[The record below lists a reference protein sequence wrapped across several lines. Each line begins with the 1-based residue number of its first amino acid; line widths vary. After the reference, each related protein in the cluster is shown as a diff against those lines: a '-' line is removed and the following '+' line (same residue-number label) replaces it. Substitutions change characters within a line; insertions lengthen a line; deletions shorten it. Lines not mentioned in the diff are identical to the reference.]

1 MRGLAPLR
9 GHEAVRVMLATA
21 ARRDELAAA
30 LLFLGPAGVG
40 KQRLALWL
48 AQYLLCERPGDTEP
62 CGSCRACRMVLR
74 LEHPDAHWFFPL
86 PRPKASGGPDR
97 LGDALEEARA
107 TELEARR
114 ADPYY
119 SIATPELV
127 GIYLA
132 HAQVIRRMAL
142 ARPAMARRKVFIIG
156 NAESLVP
163 QEASPEAANAL
174 LKLFEEPP
182 PDTTIVATTSEPDA
196 LLPTIRSRLQ
206 PVRVNPLPLADVAAF
221 LQDVRALDA
230 PQAKLLARLSEGS
243 PGRALAFLGAD
254 GEPGPFEEARQRAR
268 ELLAAALDG
277 APARRFGLALARPP
291 AGARG
296 DYATDLEFLRI
307 WLRDLAAAASG
318 AADEIINVDARAWL
332 EKQAAALA
340 RPDAAALAIADVD
353 DALRLTQFNINPQ
366 MGLNAVARAVARRLS
381 ADEAWLAPV
390 TDGQAT

>member
-21 ARRDELAAA
+21 ARRNELADT

-48 AQYLLCERPGDTEP
+48 AQYLLCEQPADTEP

-74 LEHPDAHWFFPL
+74 LEHPDAHWFFPI
-86 PRPKASGGPDR
+86 PRPKVSGGPDR
-97 LGDALEEARA
+97 LADALEESRA
-107 TELEARR
+107 AELEARR

-119 SIATPELV
+119 AIGSAELV

-142 ARPAMARRKVFIIG
+142 ARPAMARRKIFVIG

-182 PDTTIVATTSEPDA
+182 TDTTIIATTSEPDA
-196 LLPTIRSRLQ
+196 MLPTIRSRLQ
-206 PVRVNPLPLADVAAF
+206 PVRVNPLPLPDVAAF
-221 LQDVRALDA
+221 LQDVRGLDA
-230 PQAKLLARLSEGS
+230 ERATLVARLAEGS
-243 PGRALAFLGAD
+243 PGRALAFVGAD
-254 GEPGPFEEARQRAR
+254 GEAGPFEEARQRAHD
-268 ELLAAALDG
+268 LLAAALDG
-277 APARRFGLALARPP
+277 APARRFGLALARQPF
-291 AGARG
+291 AARG
-296 DYATDLEFLRI
+296 DYATDLEFLRL

-318 AADEIINVDARAWL
+318 ATDQIINVDARVWL

-340 RPDAAALAIADVD
+340 RPDAPALAIADVD
-353 DALRLTQFNINPQ
+353 EALRLTQFNINPQ
-366 MGLNAVARAVARRLS
+366 MGLNAVARAIARRLA
-381 ADEAWLAPV
+381 ADEAWLAPAAP
-390 TDGQAT
+390 GSAT